1 MAERLRDIIEVP
13 EVKLVIELDDA
24 DSDPEG
30 IISSF
35 VFTEEVEES
44 LRIIL
49 KRLDARKGCGIF
61 IKGNFGSGKSHFLSY
76 LYLLLK
82 EKNTLNMPLLN
93 DYSGIKARD
102 IKVVKVSL
110 VKYPA
115 SQNLEGIILGSLG
128 YKGNVL
134 NREETFRGILN
145 KDTVVIIDELSEF
158 LRSKPAPS
166 AFYEDTR
173 FLQFLGEFSFH
184 HPLWLVASLQE
195 WIEEA
200 GHISPSTFN
209 RIKDRYPIR
218 VNLTSSHIEDII
230 DKRIVLKKEGSEKVI
245 EGVFS
250 ELRRYYPDLSLK
262 FEEFRKTYP
271 LHPITVRF
279 LSGLTPVF
287 SQHRGVIQ
295 FVFRA
300 VRDILYEPPDTL
312 ITPEV
317 IFDHFE
323 ERIREV
329 PEYSRLVRVVYD
341 YYKTHIDEILSNAN
355 QKEIALS
362 AIKVMILSE
371 ISPFEKRKTHKDLTE
386 ILLKKISTITSGINY
401 EFVKDGVLEP
411 LVAHQM
417 YIIKE
422 GDLYYLDP
430 RVDEGL
436 RIKGRIKALR
446 EKFADRN
453 YLFMEICN
461 HLNMPYLP
469 LKDVI
474 PGKRCKFLWQN
485 SMRECVVISMLQGQ
499 LKKDELERMLDGLE
513 KRLDGFLVILSPF
526 VEEKGRIYTIKE
538 AYPSKYLPSLLFW
551 IPRAFTEDEM
561 LFLEGFIARHHL
573 LREFPEIEVEIK
585 RDEAAFRETVSN
597 AYFSGEIVYGS
608 GRLERNLKDIGYLP
622 LEKLLGHLFDQSLL
636 EIHPN
641 HYRIMPRVD
650 FFSTHHLSSL
660 FSHCIRHGKMTID
673 GAEKI
678 GLTPYIKGLLE
689 PMGLVKKRGGSFLV
703 SLDAEND
710 LVSHFLNLVSHE
722 EDLTEIKTGLKKGLW
737 GMSDAQINLLISASI
752 VSGYIVPYRGDDMIE
767 LKEFSQL
774 QTGEITKI
782 RQGKVLSPQLL
793 GYIHHG
799 KFIWDDVEE
808 TPTPLTQKMM
818 WKEAVEL
825 IRKTRKMLE
834 ETNHFISRYK
844 DYSIFKR
851 LNIDTSLFNRLALF
865 LNSIILSL
873 PPAEGL
879 ERILSHLQ
887 ENPALERDFI
897 YHEGVHLFLTQEF
910 QAINKYYLYL
920 THPSLRLKGEIEE
933 LRKNLITRIEEF
945 LRTPDKKSLSIKDE
959 WEGFYERFTDT
970 YKEGHENY
978 YQAPVFRI
986 KKELEESEE
995 GKALK
1000 RITLAVSSVVFDLDW
1015 WEIKRELDVLPDKC
1029 AWDLNYELFLNP
1041 ICRCSYKISDEPPSP
1056 ETDFIKKCT
1065 AGLVN
1070 FITHIQK
1077 PEHRER
1083 IESYS
1088 LGISDMGNRDTA
1100 DKITSL
1106 LNLNLKDINLSLVLP
1121 LLTDD
1126 SLKELEHALKGKWKI
1141 KEKRLDDLI
1150 KEIKGRRL
1158 RYNELK
1164 EMFFK
1169 WLGDEEES
1177 IIWVKG
1183 EEETNISWVSE
1194 DLAKYGIQGERLLKG
1209 ITSDYGIE
1217 EIEARLKQDG
1227 MLDGIKWQNLSLEE
1241 LLRFIDSERLDF
1253 LKKRLREE
1261 IFYRLWDMTIRNEIL
1276 ISVNDELMRD
1286 LLTTIK
1292 LLGAGGKYSGA
1303 ELFTKVIAPL
1313 NLLLEKT
1320 GYENELGEKIS
1331 DEVMKRIQGRFDN
1344 TIKAYSCSADKLNG
1358 IRETG
1363 YIKEHL
1369 KGVVVI
1375 FDGLRYDLWFM
1386 LKEEFIKQ
1394 GFVVKD
1400 EPFMVSPPSTTSNFR
1415 KALGLEDRGNINGKS
1430 YVLLKWAERGIG
1442 KKVLK
1447 NLLKEEV
1454 DLKFLHFNFIDTKA
1468 HASSLN
1474 LYPLYSVIRDEFL
1487 AGIMPILKGIPS
1499 FLLVSDHGFSDTNKL
1514 KDRYTHGGIG
1524 MWEVILPFAEIKYRI

>member
-1 MAERLRDIIEVP
+1 MAERLRNIVEVP

-30 IISSF
+30 IISNF

-44 LRIIL
+44 LRIVL
-49 KRLDARKGCGIF
+49 KRIDDSKGCGIF

-82 EKNTLNMPLLN
+82 EKNTLNLPFLD
-93 DYSGIKARD
+93 DYPWIKAGD
-102 IKVVKVSL
+102 INAVKVSL

-115 SQNLEGIILGSLG
+115 SQNLEDIILTSLG
-128 YKGNVL
+128 YKGSVL
-134 NREETFRGILN
+134 NREETFKGILN
-145 KDTVVIIDELSEF
+145 RDTVIIIDELSEF
-158 LRSKPAPS
+158 LRSKPTPS

-173 FLQFLGEFSFH
+173 FLQFIGEFSFH
-184 HPLWLVASLQE
+184 HPLWIVASLQE
-195 WIEEA
+195 WIEET
-200 GHISPSTFN
+200 GHISASTFN

-230 DKRIVLKKEGSEKVI
+230 DKRIVLKKEGSEEVI

-250 ELRRYYPDLSLK
+250 ELKKYYPDLSLK
-262 FEEFRKTYP
+262 FEEFKKTYP

-300 VRDILYEPPDTL
+300 VRDILDEPPDTL

-341 YYKTHIDEILSNAN
+341 YYRTHIDEILSNAN

-362 AIKVMILSE
+362 AIKVMILTE
-371 ISPFEKRKTHKDLTE
+371 ISPLEKRKTHKDITE

-401 EFVKDGVLEP
+401 EFIKDGVLEP

-422 GDLYYLDP
+422 GDLFYIDP
-430 RVDEGL
+430 RVDEGI

-446 EKFADRN
+446 ERFADRN
-453 YLFMEICN
+453 YLFTELCN

-469 LKDVI
+469 LKDVAH
-474 PGKRCKFLWQN
+474 GKGYKFLWQN
-485 SMRECVVISMLQGQ
+485 SMRECVVILMLHGQ
-499 LKKDELERMLDGLE
+499 LKKDEIERMLDGLE

-526 VEEKGRIYTIKE
+526 MEEKGRIYTIKE
-538 AYPSKYLPSLLFW
+538 AYPSSFLPSLLFW
-551 IPRAFTEDEM
+551 VPREFTEDEI

-573 LREFPEIEVEIK
+573 LKEFPEIEAEIK
-585 RDEAAFRETVSN
+585 RDEAAFREAVSN

-608 GRLERNLKDIGYLP
+608 GRIEKNLKDIGYLP
-622 LEKLLGHLFDQSLL
+622 IEKLLGHLFDQSLL

-650 FFSTHHLSSL
+650 YFSTHHLSSL
-660 FSHCIRHGKMTID
+660 FSHCIRYGKITID
-673 GAEKI
+673 EAEKK

-689 PMGLVKKRGGSFLV
+689 PMGIVKKRGGSFLI

-722 EDLTEIKTGLKKGLW
+722 DDLTKIKTCLKKGRW
-737 GMSDAQINLLISASI
+737 GMSEAQINLIVSAFV

-774 QTGEITKI
+774 QTGEVTKI

-799 KFIWDDVEE
+799 RFIWGDVEE

-851 LNIDTSLFNRLALF
+851 LNIDTSLFNRLSLF
-865 LNSIILSL
+865 LNSITLSL

-879 ERILSHLQ
+879 ERILSHLR
-887 ENPALERDFI
+887 ENLALERDFI
-897 YHEGVHLFLTQEF
+897 HHEGVHRFLTREF
-910 QAINKYYLYL
+910 QTINKYYLYL
-920 THPSLRLKGEIEE
+920 THPSLRLKGELEKMKKDI
-933 LRKNLITRIEEF
+933 ITSIEEF
-945 LRTPDKKSLSIKDE
+945 IRAPDKESLSIRDE

-970 YKEGHENY
+970 YKDGHEKY
-978 YQAPVFRI
+978 YQSPVFRI

-995 GKALK
+995 GRTLK
-1000 RITLAVSSVVFDLDW
+1000 RITMTVGFIVFDLDW

-1029 AWDLNYELFLNP
+1029 PWDLNYELFQNP
-1041 ICRCSYKISDEPPSP
+1041 ICRCGYKIGDEPSSVD
-1056 ETDFIKKCT
+1056 TDFIKTCS
-1065 AGLVN
+1065 AGIVN

-1077 PEHRER
+1077 PEYRER
-1083 IESYS
+1083 IESYI

-1106 LNLNLKDINLSLVLP
+1106 LSLNLKDINLSPVLT

-1126 SLKELEHALKGKWKI
+1126 TLKEIEHALKGKWKI
-1141 KEKRLDDLI
+1141 KEIRIDDLI
-1150 KEIKGRRL
+1150 NDIKGRRL
-1158 RYNELK
+1158 RFNELK

-1169 WLGDEEES
+1169 WIGDEEES

-1194 DLAKYGIQGERLLKG
+1194 DLAKYGIQGERLLRE
-1209 ITSDYGIE
+1209 ITSDYGIDGIE
-1217 EIEARLKQDG
+1217 EKLKQDG
-1227 MLDGIKWQNLSLEE
+1227 MLDGIRWQNLSLEE
-1241 LLRFIDSERLDF
+1241 LFRFIDSEKFDF

-1261 IFYRLWDMTIRNEIL
+1261 IFYRLWDRTIREEIL
-1276 ISVNDELMRD
+1276 VSVNDELTRD
-1286 LLTTIK
+1286 MLTTIK
-1292 LLGAGGKYSGA
+1292 MLNAGDKHKGA

-1313 NLLLEKT
+1313 NLLMEKT
-1320 GYENELGEKIS
+1320 GYENETGEKIS
-1331 DEVMKRIQGRFDN
+1331 YDAIEKIKGRFDN
-1344 TIKAYSCSADKLNG
+1344 IVNVYNSSADKLNG
-1358 IRETG
+1358 IREIG
-1363 YIKEHL
+1363 YIKEHIT
-1369 KGVVVI
+1369 GVVAI
-1375 FDGLRYDLWFM
+1375 FDGLRYDLWLM

-1394 GFVVKD
+1394 GFVIKD

-1415 KALGLEDRGNINGKS
+1415 KALGIEDRGNINGRS

-1442 KKVLK
+1442 KKGLK
-1447 NLLKEEV
+1447 NILK
-1454 DLKFLHFNFIDTKA
+1454 DDADIKFLHFNFIDIKA

-1474 LYPLYSVIRDEFL
+1474 LYPLYLVIRDEFL
-1487 AGIMPILKGIPS
+1487 AGIMPILKNIPS

-1514 KDRYTHGGIG
+1514 KERYVHGGKGI
-1524 MWEVILPFAEIKYRI
+1524 WECILPFAEIKCRI